1 MRVSN
6 KQMVNIVK
14 SDLFRNAEQ
23 LLKAQERVATRKLIN
38 RPSDDPIGMGKVL
51 DYRKTISSIDQYN
64 NNIVSAKNRT
74 EFTDTLLENLHDL
87 VDQAKRMVSEHS
99 NQTDPELRQGAA
111 QQVEGIYDQVLAIAN
126 TKYGDAYLF
135 AGHQSDTP
143 PFTECAAITCGAET
157 DLNESDYFT
166 IGPGYYVWYD
176 TDGNDPDPAADPAAN
191 PGLAGRIGI
200 QVNVNGFDSAAVASA
215 TTTAINNIAG
225 SDYTATV
232 SSTVSDKVEI
242 APTNPVILTCAAGLT
257 DGDFLTFG
265 SDSYVWYDRNGGGD
279 PGDDLTANPEVAG
292 RTGIQVN
299 VNGLSTADAVASA
312 TMTAV
317 NNIAGSDYTATVS
330 LTDSEKVEIV
340 PRSVSYPDVVDV
352 NTGFTTHDMEYVGD
366 RGKTNVI
373 VGEGAQVRINLTG
386 DDLFTGAAVASGTNV
401 FDDLKALKDAL
412 EADPFVASA
421 VSDLADNLA
430 KGVNQVE
437 GAGVSQSITYRRLE
451 TTENHWVKFKDSVVN
466 MLSRIEDA
474 DLATAIVELQAQET
488 AYETALATAAKM
500 FNRRSL
506 IDFI

>member
-51 DYRKTISSIDQYN
+51 DYRKTLSSIDQYN

-135 AGHQSDTP
+135 AGHQSDTQ
-143 PFTECAAITCGAET
+143 PFTDCAAITCGEEADLT
-157 DLNESDYFT
+157 DGDYFT
-166 IGPGYYVWYD
+166 LGSGYYVWYD
-176 TDGNDPDPAADPAAN
+176 TDGDLGTGDPA
-191 PGLAGRIGI
+191 L
-200 QVNVNGFDSAAVASA
+200 
-215 TTTAINNIAG
+215 
-225 SDYTATV
+225 
-232 SSTVSDKVEI
+232 
-242 APTNPVILTCAAGLT
+242 
-257 DGDFLTFG
+257 
-265 SDSYVWYDRNGGGD
+265 
-279 PGDDLTANPEVAG
+279 AG
-292 RTGIQVN
+292 RTGIQVD
-299 VNGLSTADAVASA
+299 VSGLGSAVAVASA
-312 TMTAV
+312 TMTAIQA
-317 NNIAGSDYTATVS
+317 NPNFTATVP
-330 LTDSEKVEIV
+330 LDDLDKVEIV
-340 PRSVSYPDVVDV
+340 PNPVSGSYPDVVDV
-352 NTGFTTHDMEYVGD
+352 NTGFTTHDTKYVGD
-366 RGKTNVI
+366 SGKTNVI

-386 DDLFTGAAVASGTNV
+386 DDIFTGAAVASGTNI
-401 FDDLKALKDAL
+401 FDDLKGLKDAL
-412 EADPFVASA
+412 EADPFVTSA

-437 GAGVSQSITYRRLE
+437 GAAVSQSILYRRLE

-466 MLSRIEDA
+466 MLSKIEDA
-474 DLATAIVELQAQET
+474 DYATAIVELQAQET
-488 AYETALATAAKM
+488 AYEASLATAAKM
-500 FNRRSL
+500 FNKKSL
-506 IDFI
+506 IDFL

>member
-6 KQMVNIVK
+6 KQMVSIVK

-51 DYRKTISSIDQYN
+51 DYRKTLSSIDQYN

-135 AGHQSDTP
+135 AGHQSDTQ
-143 PFTECAAITCGAET
+143 PFTECAAITCGTE
-157 DLNESDYFT
+157 
-166 IGPGYYVWYD
+166 
-176 TDGNDPDPAADPAAN
+176 AD
-191 PGLAGRIGI
+191 
-200 QVNVNGFDSAAVASA
+200 
-215 TTTAINNIAG
+215 
-225 SDYTATV
+225 
-232 SSTVSDKVEI
+232 
-242 APTNPVILTCAAGLT
+242 LT
-257 DGDFLTFG
+257 DGDHFTLG
-265 SDSYVWYDRNGGGD
+265 SDYYVYYDTTGGD
-279 PGDDLTANPEVAG
+279 VVDPIDDPTLGPTLAG
-292 RTGIQVN
+292 RTGIRVD
-299 VNGLSTADAVASA
+299 VSLDTTAADVADA
-312 TMTAV
+312 TMTEINA
-317 NNIAGSDYTATVS
+317 IAGGVFDATVPADN
-330 LTDSEKVEIV
+330 LDKVDIEFDAG
-340 PRSVSYPDVVDV
+340 SYPDVVDV
-352 NTGFTTHDMEYVGD
+352 NTGFTTHDIEYVGD
-366 RGKTNVI
+366 NGKTNVI

-421 VSDLADNLA
+421 VSNLADNLA

-437 GAGVSQSITYRRLE
+437 GAGVSQSITYKRLE

>member
-6 KQMVNIVK
+6 KQMVSIMK

-74 EFTDTLLENLHDL
+74 EFTDTLMENLHDL
-87 VDQAKRMVSEHS
+87 LGQAKQIVTEHS

-126 TKYGDAYLF
+126 TKYDGNYLF
-135 AGHQSDTP
+135 AGHDTDTI
-143 PFTECAAITCGAET
+143 PFPRDEVTTGAASTLSGGESFNISSSTT
-157 DLNESDYFT
+157 D
-166 IGPGYYVWYD
+166 YYVWYD
-176 TDGNDPDPAADPAAN
+176 IADGSTDPGITGRTGIEVNISATNTAAE
-191 PGLAGRIGI
+191 
-200 QVNVNGFDSAAVASA
+200 VASA
-215 TTTAINNIAG
+215 TQTAINGEADFGAAVSG
-225 SDYTATV
+225 SAVTIISPSGVDGEAVHITDYNSGFSFQNAT
-232 SSTVSDKVEI
+232 
-242 APTNPVILTCAAGLT
+242 
-257 DGDFLTFG
+257 
-265 SDSYVWYDRNGGGD
+265 YNG
-279 PGDDLTANPEVAG
+279 
-292 RTGIQVN
+292 
-299 VNGLSTADAVASA
+299 
-312 TMTAV
+312 
-317 NNIAGSDYTATVS
+317 
-330 LTDSEKVEIV
+330 DSEKI
-340 PRSVSYPDVVDV
+340 
-352 NTGFTTHDMEYVGD
+352 NI
-366 RGKTNVI
+366 I

-412 EADPFVASA
+412 EADPFVTTA

-437 GAGVSQSITYRRLE
+437 GAGVRQSITYRRLE

-466 MLSRIEDA
+466 MLSKIEDA

-506 IDFI
+506 IDFL

>member
-23 LLKAQERVATRKLIN
+23 LLKAQEKVATRKLIN

-51 DYRKTISSIDQYN
+51 DYRKTLSSIDQYN

-87 VDQAKRMVSEHS
+87 VDQAKRIVTEHS

-135 AGHQSDTP
+135 AGHQSDTQ
-143 PFTECAAITCGAET
+143 PFTECAAITCGEKET
-157 DLNESDYFT
+157 IDSSDYFT
-166 IGPGYYVWYD
+166 IGSGYYVWYD
-176 TDGNDPDPAADPAAN
+176 KMDGDSAPTV
-191 PGLAGRIGI
+191 PGGRIGI
-200 QVNVNGFDSAAVASA
+200 EVDISGISSAAAVASA
-215 TTTAINNIAG
+215 TMNAINSEIPG
-225 SDYTATV
+225 YATR
-232 SSTVSDKVEI
+232 TLDKVEMG
-242 APTNPVILTCAAGLT
+242 T
-257 DGDFLTFG
+257 
-265 SDSYVWYDRNGGGD
+265 
-279 PGDDLTANPEVAG
+279 
-292 RTGIQVN
+292 TG
-299 VNGLSTADAVASA
+299 
-312 TMTAV
+312 
-317 NNIAGSDYTATVS
+317 
-330 LTDSEKVEIV
+330 
-340 PRSVSYPDVVDV
+340 SYPDIVDV
-352 NTGFTTHDMEYVGD
+352 NTGFTTHDIEYVGD
-366 RGKTNVI
+366 KGKTNII

-412 EADPFVASA
+412 EADPFVTTA

-437 GAGVSQSITYRRLE
+437 GAGVSQSILYRRLE

-488 AYETALATAAKM
+488 AYEVSLATAAKM
-500 FNRRSL
+500 FNKKSL
-506 IDFI
+506 IDFL

>member
-6 KQMVNIVK
+6 NQMVNIVK

-23 LLKAQERVATRKLIN
+23 LLKAQEKVATRKRIN

-99 NQTDPELRQGAA
+99 NQADPELRQGAA

-135 AGHQSDTP
+135 AGHQTDTQ
-143 PFTECAAITCGAET
+143 PFTECAAITCGKEADLT
-157 DLNESDYFT
+157 DGDYFT
-166 IGPGYYVWYD
+166 LGSGYYVYYD
-176 TDGNDPDPAADPAAN
+176 TDDDGDSADD
-191 PGLAGRIGI
+191 PGLADRTGI
-200 QVNVNGFDSAAVASA
+200 SVKVSGLSADAVASA
-215 TTTAINNIAG
+215 TMTAINNIAS

-242 APTNPVILTCAAGLT
+242 VPNPVSG
-257 DGDFLTFG
+257 
-265 SDSYVWYDRNGGGD
+265 
-279 PGDDLTANPEVAG
+279 
-292 RTGIQVN
+292 
-299 VNGLSTADAVASA
+299 
-312 TMTAV
+312 
-317 NNIAGSDYTATVS
+317 
-330 LTDSEKVEIV
+330 
-340 PRSVSYPDVVDV
+340 SYPDVVDV
-352 NTGFTTHDMEYVGD
+352 NTGFTTHDIEYVGD

-373 VGEGAQVRINLTG
+373 VGEDAQVRINLTG

-437 GAGVSQSITYRRLE
+437 GAAVSQSITYKRLE

-488 AYETALATAAKM
+488 AYEVSLATAAKM
-500 FNRRSL
+500 FNKKSL
-506 IDFI
+506 VDFL